1 MVSKNAIPFL
11 NPHPRPSGSK
21 GLPRAT
27 GVVSPAPDAA
37 ADEGKPQ
44 ARPQPRQRQK
54 TPKPEGPLKKKRQQ
68 QAQAE
73 AGVEAGAGGRRAAAS
88 SASAQRRA
96 AHKADLEQRILEA
109 ARQLFATQGVEAV
122 TLREVAA
129 AVGYSHATLYSFFS
143 DKAALLARLVA
154 EAQADLSTLLAE
166 ARVPVPQQAAAESAA
181 LERAVHAYLRWAAA
195 HPHHYRLM
203 MLESAA
209 PPAAVYAEL
218 QALLAP
224 RPAGER
230 PLRAQTLW
238 AGLHGAALLEIV
250 QVPAGGLDWAGLDAR
265 AAALAA
271 LLRGLLAP

>member
-1 MVSKNAIPFL
+1 MVRKTAIPFL

-21 GLPRAT
+21 GLHRAT

-96 AHKADLEQRILEA
+96 AHKADLEQRILDA

-209 PPAAVYAEL
+209 PPAAVYAAL

-224 RPAGER
+224 LPAGER

-271 LLRGLLAP
+271 LLRGLLTP